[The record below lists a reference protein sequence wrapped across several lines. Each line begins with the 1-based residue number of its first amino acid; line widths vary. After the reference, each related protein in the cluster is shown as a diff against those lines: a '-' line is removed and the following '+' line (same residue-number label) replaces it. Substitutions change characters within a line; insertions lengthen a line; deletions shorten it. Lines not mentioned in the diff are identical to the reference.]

1 MTGNCDFLFRVIRI
15 SMNVK
20 INSHITAN
28 LYYSIVALFYMRHAS
43 PVGKCWKNLFVQ
55 CIMYYQALNLLSFC
69 SSVLNLVSAS
79 IFLTTDPVQ
88 KGALH
93 SNKGTPF
100 SFIKSL
106 LLSFCFA
113 FFAEKLNVC
122 YFLCK
127 SLVNRY

>member
-55 CIMYYQALNLLSFC
+55 CIMYYQALNLLYFC
-69 SSVLNLVSAS
+69 SSVLCLKFSEREYILDNRSCS
-79 IFLTTDPVQ
+79 R
-88 KGALH
+88 GH
-93 SNKGTPF
+93 SNMGTPF

-113 FFAEKLNVC
+113 FFAEKLNAY